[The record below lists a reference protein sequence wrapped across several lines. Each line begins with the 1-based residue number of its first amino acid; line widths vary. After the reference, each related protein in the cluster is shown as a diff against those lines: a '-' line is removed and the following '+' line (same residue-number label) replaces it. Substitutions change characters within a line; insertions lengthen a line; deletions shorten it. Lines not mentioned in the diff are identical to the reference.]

1 MRLHSRNLVALMLSL
16 IVAIST
22 AQTAGIVPKS
32 VSADNTL
39 SLQLARSPTNTE
51 SASASVTVVINL
63 DSGQF
68 KIEVKQASNNSI
80 YQAIWVT
87 SATNTNLGNITTGD
101 RGEGGIEGSL
111 SAGTYVGMF
120 QVQRL
125 GLLQFVGSNVSFTIG
140 LRSTGTS
147 IVGTTS
153 SSVMNA
159 SQTTS
164 SQTSN
169 TATIAATGQ
178 VRFRVDPSSRT
189 INAGAFARF
198 NIQVITNV
206 TANVLLAANGV
217 PPRSAAIFTQDHGV
231 ANPEFHSNLIIVTS
245 NDTPIG
251 TYRITVISLVNGTR
265 IPDASVSLEIASP
278 SVTTS
283 RSTTIPVGASL
294 VVSLSADQDQYKPNA
309 TVSLRGQVTDGAG
322 GTVTDANVALQVDGP
337 TGAEI
342 TSAKFVTD
350 SVGVFSFKIPVNA
363 TNRAGTYTVFASAT
377 KFGYA
382 SATTHTTFVAGTS
395 STPSVVIK
403 DIYATDM
410 SGNRSVVF
418 STGQTVLV
426 WVVVSNSGAAF
437 DGVIWVQVRDSK
449 GTPIWIQFQ
458 ISRLETGQTVK
469 VAFGFQA
476 TSAMRAGLFTAN
488 VLVSD
493 KLISQGGTFLASA
506 NSEFAI
512 TS

>member
-39 SLQLARSPTNTE
+39 SLQLMRSPTSTE
-51 SASASVTVVINL
+51 SASASATVVINL

-68 KIEVKQASNNSI
+68 KIEVKQASTNAV
-80 YQAIWVT
+80 YQAILVT
-87 SATNTNLGNITTGD
+87 SATNIKLGNITTGD
-101 RGEGGIEGSL
+101 GGDGGIEGTL
-111 SAGTYVGMF
+111 SAGTYVGTF

-125 GLLQFVGSNVSFTIG
+125 GLLQFVGSNVSFTVG
-140 LRSTGTS
+140 SRSTGTS

-153 SSVMNA
+153 TFVTNA

-164 SQTSN
+164 SQTS
-169 TATIAATGQ
+169 TATTAATGQ

-198 NIQVITNV
+198 NIQVIANV

-217 PPRSAAIFTQDHGV
+217 PPRSVAIFTQDDGV
-231 ANPEFHSNLIIVTS
+231 ANPEFHSSLIIVTS
-245 NDTPIG
+245 DDTPIG
-251 TYRITVISLVNGTR
+251 TYRITVISIVNGTR

-278 SVTTS
+278 SVRTS
-283 RSTTIPVGASL
+283 TSTTIPVGASL

-309 TVSLRGQVTDGAG
+309 AVSLRGQVTDGAG
-322 GTVTDANVALQVDGP
+322 GTVSDANVALQVDGP

-350 SVGVFSFKIPVNA
+350 AVGVFSFKIPVNA
-363 TNRAGTYTVFASAT
+363 TNKAGTYTVFASAA

-382 SATTHTTFVAGTS
+382 SATTHATFVAGAS

-426 WVVVSNSGAAF
+426 WVVVANSGASF

-476 TSAMRAGLFTAN
+476 TSAMRAGLYTAN